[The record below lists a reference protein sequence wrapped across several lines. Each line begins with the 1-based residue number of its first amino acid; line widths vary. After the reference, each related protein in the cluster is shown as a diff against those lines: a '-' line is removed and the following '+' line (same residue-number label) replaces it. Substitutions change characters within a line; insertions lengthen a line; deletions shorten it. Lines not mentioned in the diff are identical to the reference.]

1 MRNRNINLLNLKI
14 SVLIHALQLF
24 NNKHGN
30 KVVLLSFHARHT
42 NRSNEHQAAVLF
54 LVNLP
59 KSLTPQF
66 SWFQTHKT
74 NEKTN
79 KVFSLSTMSVF
90 RKCKHEFW
98 CNFQWFRTDLKS
110 LMWINHKLL
119 SIWNWGSTFCVW
131 LNKQKRK
138 HN

>member
-79 KVFSLSTMSVF
+79 KVFRFQQCRFFESVNM
-90 RKCKHEFW
+90 
-98 CNFQWFRTDLKS
+98 NFDAISSDFGP
-110 LMWINHKLL
+110 I
-119 SIWNWGSTFCVW
+119 
-131 LNKQKRK
+131 
-138 HN
+138 